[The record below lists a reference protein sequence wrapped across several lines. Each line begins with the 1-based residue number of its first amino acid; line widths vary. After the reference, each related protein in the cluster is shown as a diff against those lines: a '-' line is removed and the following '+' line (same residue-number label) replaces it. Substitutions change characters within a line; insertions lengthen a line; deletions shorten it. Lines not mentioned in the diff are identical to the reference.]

1 MSAFDRLT
9 PALQYQI
16 VETLGFRTLR
26 PVQEQTIEAVLAGDN
41 CVVLAPTAG
50 GKTEAAFFPVI
61 SEIDRVN
68 AAPVSTLYISPIR
81 ALLNNQEARAERYAG
96 LVGRTATKWHGD
108 ITEGQRRAFLARPT
122 DILLTTPESLEA
134 MMISERVAT
143 GEIFRSL
150 RFVIIDEVHAFA
162 GDDRGAHLSAVIERL
177 AGLTGRDVQRIG
189 LSATVGNPE
198 RILDWMQGGSSRPK
212 RLVNPGGARKNPEIQ
227 IDFVGSVPNAAKV
240 IGALHRGEK
249 RLLFTDSR
257 KTAEECGKSLVAEGV
272 QAFVTHGSLSLAE
285 RKEAERM
292 FETGEDCVIVATS
305 VLELGIDV
313 GDLDRV
319 LQLDAPSAVASFLQ
333 RMGRTGRR
341 EGARPNCLFLCTRDP
356 MVVQAMAIVSLSQ
369 RGWVEPIHA
378 STNAAHVYAQQVMSI
393 AVMHKGTSPEQI
405 DADLGQ
411 ATAFSNLDGAA
422 RAAIRAHMMA
432 REILADHDGKLWL
445 GPEGERLYA
454 RAGFRDLY
462 AVFSAP
468 RLIRVLHHTNEV
480 GTVDAQFLATLLEKR
495 DERAVF
501 GGFVLAGRAWEVS
514 HVDWQRGQAT
524 VVPAS
529 DAFAPRWTG
538 HARFL
543 SYALCQEIRRHLA
556 SEEEPDWLTP
566 RAKNAL
572 RMERAKHAFLRD
584 EESALLESTG
594 EISWWSFAGG
604 AANLVLARLLERAL
618 GDKVSSSNFRITFRG
633 HAAESLAKVR
643 GALEELRA
651 AGRPTLDDAHELA
664 SLAAK
669 QRLSK
674 FEPCLPEPALR
685 ALQAEKL
692 FDLEGARRGLAP
704 RYAPRD

>member
-1 MSAFDRLT
+1 
-9 PALQYQI
+9 
-16 VETLGFRTLR
+16 
-26 PVQEQTIEAVLAGDN
+26 
-41 CVVLAPTAG
+41 
-50 GKTEAAFFPVI
+50 
-61 SEIDRVN
+61 
-68 AAPVSTLYISPIR
+68 
-81 ALLNNQEARAERYAG
+81 
-96 LVGRTATKWHGD
+96 
-108 ITEGQRRAFLARPT
+108 
-122 DILLTTPESLEA
+122 
-134 MMISERVAT
+134 
-143 GEIFRSL
+143 
-150 RFVIIDEVHAFA
+150 
-162 GDDRGAHLSAVIERL
+162 
-177 AGLTGRDVQRIG
+177 
-189 LSATVGNPE
+189 
-198 RILDWMQGGSSRPK
+198 
-212 RLVNPGGARKNPEIQ
+212 
-227 IDFVGSVPNAAKV
+227 VPNAAKV
-240 IGALHRGEK
+240 IGALHKGEK

-257 KTAEECGKSLVAEGV
+257 KTAEECGKSLVAEGI

-341 EGARPNCLFLCTRDP
+341 EGAHPNCLFLCTRDP

-369 RGWVEPIHA
+369 RGWVEALHA
-378 STNAAHVYAQQVMSI
+378 STHAAHVYAQQVMSI
-393 AVMHKGTSPEQI
+393 AVMHKGTSADQV
-405 DADLGQ
+405 DAELGR
-411 ATAFSNLDGAA
+411 ATAFSDLDAAA
-422 RAAIRAHMMA
+422 RAAIREHMLA

-538 HARFL
+538 NARFL
-543 SYALCQEIRRHLA
+543 SFELCQEIRRHLA
-556 SEEEPDWLTP
+556 SDDEPDWLTP

-584 EESALLESTG
+584 GARLLEATG
-594 EISWWSFAGG
+594 EISWWTFAGG
-604 AANLVLARLLERAL
+604 AANLVLARLLERAV
-618 GDKVSSSNFRITFRG
+618 GEKVSSSNFRITFRG
-633 HAAESLAKVR
+633 HAAESVAKIRAV
-643 GALEELRA
+643 LDELHA
-651 AGRPTLDDAHELA
+651 AGRPTQSDARNLA

-674 FEPCLPEPALR
+674 FEPCLPELALR
-685 ALQAEKL
+685 DLQAEKL
-692 FDLEGARRGLAP
+692 FDLEGARSALAA
-704 RYAPRD
+704 RNGEH

>member
-1 MSAFDRLT
+1 
-9 PALQYQI
+9 
-16 VETLGFRTLR
+16 V
-26 PVQEQTIEAVLAGDN
+26 
-41 CVVLAPTAG
+41 
-50 GKTEAAFFPVI
+50 
-61 SEIDRVN
+61 
-68 AAPVSTLYISPIR
+68 
-81 ALLNNQEARAERYAG
+81 
-96 LVGRTATKWHGD
+96 
-108 ITEGQRRAFLARPT
+108 ARP
-122 DILLTTPESLEA
+122 
-134 MMISERVAT
+134 R
-143 GEIFRSL
+143 
-150 RFVIIDEVHAFA
+150 
-162 GDDRGAHLSAVIERL
+162 
-177 AGLTGRDVQRIG
+177 
-189 LSATVGNPE
+189 
-198 RILDWMQGGSSRPK
+198 
-212 RLVNPGGARKNPEIQ
+212 
-227 IDFVGSVPNAAKV
+227 
-240 IGALHRGEK
+240 
-249 RLLFTDSR
+249 
-257 KTAEECGKSLVAEGV
+257 
-272 QAFVTHGSLSLAE
+272 
-285 RKEAERM
+285 
-292 FETGEDCVIVATS
+292 
-305 VLELGIDV
+305 
-313 GDLDRV
+313 
-319 LQLDAPSAVASFLQ
+319 
-333 RMGRTGRR
+333 
-341 EGARPNCLFLCTRDP
+341 
-356 MVVQAMAIVSLSQ
+356 
-369 RGWVEPIHA
+369 
-378 STNAAHVYAQQVMSI
+378 
-393 AVMHKGTSPEQI
+393 
-405 DADLGQ
+405 
-411 ATAFSNLDGAA
+411 
-422 RAAIRAHMMA
+422 
-432 REILADHDGKLWL
+432 
-445 GPEGERLYA
+445 GERLYA

-538 HARFL
+538 HARFP

-556 SEEEPDWLTP
+556 WEEEPDWLTP

-618 GDKVSSSNFRITFRG
+618 DDKVSSSNFHITFRG

-643 GALEELRA
+643 GALEELRT

-664 SLAAK
+664 SLTAK